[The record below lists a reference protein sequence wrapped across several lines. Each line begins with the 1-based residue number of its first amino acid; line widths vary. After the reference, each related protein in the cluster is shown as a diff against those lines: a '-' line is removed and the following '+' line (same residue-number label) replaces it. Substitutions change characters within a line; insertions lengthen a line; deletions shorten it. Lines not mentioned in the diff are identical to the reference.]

1 MSRVRDKADFQFAG
15 EDYTHGSGVKYVAN
29 MIQTTDLTASGTI
42 TDIHLSDISDMTAPT
57 SGNDGHYLKYDHGT
71 TSFVWGAGGGGGGGL
86 AELVDD
92 TTPQL
97 GGNLDINGQEIQFG
111 INSGLTGDK
120 LKFGSSYGDLEIFQ
134 DSNRSHIRSTE
145 IWIEQPSGNR
155 YFTAGSGQSTNLH
168 DTNSTARV
176 SVSTTGVDITGDMTV
191 TGDFTVNGTTTTIN
205 TTELTVSDNIITL
218 NNDETGTPSQNAG
231 IAVERG
237 TSDNVD
243 IRWNETSDK
252 WEFTNDGATYSDI
265 GSGDTGD
272 ISFSG
277 STITSSG
284 ATVTVDDN
292 LTVTGNFTSSQAGAP
307 ILTSAS
313 SLTLQASDRV
323 HVNQSPL
330 RLYNV
335 STTNRNALTAADGDM
350 VYDSTLNE
358 TYAYHNGSWTS
369 LSGGGGGGSATDILT
384 ITTTSSIPP
393 TAPSSG
399 SVNIY
404 EDGSTLT
411 FQNSRAGT
419 GHYQMKMENS
429 AGTFL
434 FGVDGLGN
442 AVTGTTGSVRTK
454 YFYSVTNTSY
464 YMDPSS
470 TGTALQL
477 AGNIKTDGSYIGNI
491 IEESI
496 AASST
501 SGGINFYVKTY
512 QIMRFTQA
520 QTANRTLNITGDVS
534 TTLDSHL
541 VNDQFVSIAVAF
553 KNGGTPYYIN
563 SVTIDGASVTP
574 KWSGGSAPTG
584 GNASSDDFY
593 TFSIVKTGSATFEV
607 YGTFTQFA

>member
-1 MSRVRDKADFQFAG
+1 MAINKIKNDTIPDSEITAVKLNQ
-15 EDYTHGSGVKYVAN
+15 SGA
-29 MIQTTDLTASGTI
+29 TDGQAMVWSNSNSQWEPGTVSGG
-42 TDIHLSDISDMTAPT
+42 IS
-57 SGNDGHYLKYDHGT
+57 NIL
-71 TSFVWGAGGGGGGGL
+71 
-86 AELVDD
+86 ED

-97 GGNLDINGQEIQFG
+97 GGNLDLNG
-111 INSGLTGDK
+111 
-120 LKFGSSYGDLEIFQ
+120 
-134 DSNRSHIRSTE
+134 
-145 IWIEQPSGNR
+145 
-155 YFTAGSGQSTNLH
+155 
-168 DTNSTARV
+168 
-176 SVSTTGVDITGDMTV
+176 
-191 TGDFTVNGTTTTIN
+191 N
-205 TTELTVSDNIITL
+205 TL
-218 NNDETGTPSQNAG
+218 
-231 IAVERG
+231 
-237 TSDNVD
+237 
-243 IRWNETSDK
+243 
-252 WEFTNDGATYSDI
+252 TND
-265 GSGDTGD
+265 
-272 ISFSG
+272 
-277 STITSSG
+277 TS
-284 ATVTVDDN
+284 
-292 LTVTGNFTSSQAGAP
+292 LTFTSSTSDAYVKAYTASSNQGARG
-307 ILTSAS
+307 LTIGSISENDWFIERSAS
-313 SLTLQASDRV
+313 SNDLKFYYNPSVRFQMGSSGQLGIGGANYGTAGQVLTSGGPSAAPSWQA
-323 HVNQSPL
+323 
-330 RLYNV
+330 
-335 STTNRNALTAADGDM
+335 
-350 VYDSTLNE
+350 
-358 TYAYHNGSWTS
+358 
-369 LSGGGGGGSATDILT
+369 GGGGDTDILT
-384 ITTTSSIPP
+384 ITTTSSNPS
-393 TAPSSG
+393 APSSG